1 MKYLSFSLWGDKPI
15 YNVGI
20 IKNAELWKTIYP
32 DWQMVVFY
40 DNTVPKEFIE
50 KLNSM
55 DVICQ
60 DMTDKGIYGMFWRF
74 FAVELPNSE
83 YSIFRDADS
92 RLSVREKLAVDEWID
107 SGKTLHVMRDH
118 PYHMIPCGND
128 RLGILGGMWG
138 IKSKKIPLI
147 KLIQNY
153 PNKGRIFYGEDQ
165 TFLKNIYSLFE
176 NDRFTHDDFF
186 EKKPFPVK
194 RENGR
199 FIGERIDENENPVT
213 DDYKMVLT

>member
-40 DNTVPKEFIE
+40 DNTVPKETIE
-50 KLNSM
+50 ELNSM

-92 RLSVREKLAVDEWID
+92 RLSTREKLAVDEWIN

-138 IKSKKIPLI
+138 IKSKKTPLI

-153 PNKGRIFYGEDQ
+153 PNKGRVFYGEDQ
-165 TFLKNIYSLFE
+165 TFLKNIYFLFE

-186 EKKPFPVK
+186 EKRPFPVK

-213 DDYKMVLT
+213 DDYKMVLI

>member
-1 MKYLSFSLWGDKPI
+1 MRYLSFSLWGDQPI

-40 DNTVPKEFIE
+40 DNTVPKKTIE
-50 KLNSM
+50 ELNSM
-55 DVICQ
+55 GVICQ

-83 YSIFRDADS
+83 YSSFRDADS
-92 RLSVREKLAVDEWID
+92 RLSTREKLAVDEWIE

-138 IKSKKIPLI
+138 IKSKKIPLT
-147 KLIQNY
+147 KMIQNY
-153 PNKGRIFYGEDQ
+153 PNKSKIFYGEDQ
-165 TFLKNIYSLFE
+165 TFLKTIYSLFE
-176 NDRFTHDDFF
+176 NDRCTHDDFF
-186 EKKPFPVK
+186 EKNPFPIK

-199 FIGERIDENENPVT
+199 FIGERIDINENPVT
-213 DDYKMVLT
+213 DDYKVLL